1 MQVSDEIPLPAAIC
15 SCGWVSHEKRF
26 DLNYHA
32 DTHNCFAAK
41 IALGRKDAR
50 KEKRQNYR

>member
-50 KEKRQNYR
+50 KEKRQSYR